1 MYTGWLGFDGVYQ
14 KKGGE
19 SLNNKKVSVCIPFY
33 NIEPYVRRCL
43 DSVLGNTYQNLEV
56 ICVNDGSTDGTSAV
70 LHEYAEK
77 DSRVIVVDK
86 ENGGIVSA
94 RQAAMDIAAGDFI
107 SFIDGD
113 DWVHPQFFEILVSV
127 REKTD
132 ADAVVCGYVK
142 TDHEESNP
150 EIDLDQVIYTI
161 DGLDCVSRKR
171 DVRALIW
178 GRLYTSE
185 LIPTLQVDRDIAIGE
200 DAILNLL
207 FLCNKPK
214 VKIAVVSEKLYYY
227 FQRPGS
233 LVHTLSHLNRVKV
246 CDYFARHINEI
257 ENCSGQKIIIDEILR
272 SMFSYRYL
280 AMFLPEQ
287 KSVQRHCRELYVLCK
302 NRWDSLLSYR
312 EKCKYTLI
320 YHCPAFYRLFRIIT
334 DPTMLDWERAEK
346 KRQRE
351 KAGK

>member
-1 MYTGWLGFDGVYQ
+1 M
-14 KKGGE
+14 
-19 SLNNKKVSVCIPFY
+19 NNKKVSVCIPFY

-113 DWVHPQFFEILVSV
+113 DWVHPQFFEILLTVQ
-127 REKTD
+127 EKTG
-132 ADAVVCGYVK
+132 ADAVVCNYAMCTEFVESSSIV
-142 TDHEESNP
+142 TDK
-150 EIDLDQVIYTI
+150 
-161 DGLDCVSRKR
+161 VSCQMV
-171 DVRALIW
+171 DTSALLSDW
-178 GRLYTSE
+178 HARTHVWARVYSSE
-185 LIPTLQVDRDIAIGE
+185 LIPETEVFPNINMGE
-200 DAILNLL
+200 DTALNLL
-207 FLCNKPK
+207 SLFRKQNTRLA
-214 VKIAVVSEKLYYY
+214 IISEELYYY
-227 FQRPGS
+227 FQREGS
-233 LVHTLSHLNRVKV
+233 IVHTVSH
-246 CDYFARHINEI
+246 ARKIDVSLFFIEHYNEI
-257 ENCSGQKIIIDEILR
+257 KGADKYGIVLHEIIKNML
-272 SMFSYRYL
+272 SYRYL
-280 AMFLPEQ
+280 MSFSENQAEIHRTC
-287 KSVQRHCRELYVLCK
+287 KSIYNFCKENCASSFSIKEKVKYSTLYHFPFV
-302 NRWDSLLSYR
+302 
-312 EKCKYTLI
+312 
-320 YHCPAFYRLFRIIT
+320 YRLFRIIT